1 MLGFAANSLLA
12 RQALGHGEADPTT
25 YTLVRL
31 ASGAALLAVLL
42 LVGQRHW
49 RGTWTGGAALAVYA
63 AAFSFSYVRIGAA
76 LGALILFPTI
86 KLALLGW
93 GVSRG
98 ERPPALEWTGAGLAL
113 GGLALLTWPG
123 QTHADAIGVV
133 LMIAA
138 GLAWAVYTASGTRA
152 ADPLEATASNFV
164 RALVIASPL
173 VLVVGPAA
181 LHTTLRGLVLAVA
194 SGAIASALAY
204 LLWYSAVPRLS
215 TMQMGLAQLTVPAIA
230 AAGAVLLLGE
240 PLTGRLVM
248 AGLVILSGVGLA
260 LRRGR

>member
-1 MLGFAANSLLA
+1 MMSRRVERSSSPPHSPLRWRCSGLPPTRCLRDRRS
-12 RQALGHGEADPTT
+12 GHGEADPTT

-31 ASGAALLAVLL
+31 ASGTALLAVLL

-76 LGALILFPTI
+76 LGALILFPTV

-98 ERPPALEWTGAGLAL
+98 ERPPALEWAGAGLAL

-133 LMIAA
+133 LMIIA
-138 GLAWAVYTASGTRA
+138 GLAWAVYTAYWHARRRSARSDRLELRTRA
-152 ADPLEATASNFV
+152 RHRRSARDRSSDRRRCTPRS
-164 RALVIASPL
+164 
-173 VLVVGPAA
+173 
-181 LHTTLRGLVLAVA
+181 RGIVLAVV

-215 TMQMGLAQLTVPAIA
+215 AMQMGLAQLTVPAIA
-230 AAGAVLLLGE
+230 GK
-240 PLTGRLVM
+240 
-248 AGLVILSGVGLA
+248 
-260 LRRGR
+260 RRGAASW